1 MSPEAE
7 EPEPEFNLTPRT
19 EAKFNKIEDDFQT
32 MLQRNQMAQASARG
46 LGTNSIGGA
55 GSAGDYS
62 IPVTVPVPGGAY
74 GTDSAMFKAS
84 PQVSHATISPR
95 PSSSEP
101 DTGSFCEYEGYFEEN
116 LKNNFLILSI
126 NSQFAVFQ
134 QGSILEMSNGYPPS
148 TSPLAAGSP
157 SPGPSPNSL
166 GAHHLHNKRKSGF
179 A

>member
-101 DTGSFCEYEGYFEEN
+101 DTGSFCEYG
-116 LKNNFLILSI
+116 
-126 NSQFAVFQ
+126 
-134 QGSILEMSNGYPPS
+134 G
-148 TSPLAAGSP
+148 
-157 SPGPSPNSL
+157 
-166 GAHHLHNKRKSGF
+166 
-179 A
+179 